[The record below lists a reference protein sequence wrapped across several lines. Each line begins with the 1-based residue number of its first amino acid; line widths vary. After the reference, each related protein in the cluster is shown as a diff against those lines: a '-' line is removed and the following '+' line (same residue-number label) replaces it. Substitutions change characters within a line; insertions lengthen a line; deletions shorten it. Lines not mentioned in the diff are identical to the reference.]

1 MRTRRQRNLNGD
13 DQENQESPRNENLYH
28 RRVHLRNPTNPA
40 INPTSPR
47 NQLNPP
53 NQANQV
59 LSRDQNDIQTKLQEI
74 YENIKSSPSFSA
86 KITKFLQQ
94 NPIHSVHKR
103 IVKHKFPR
111 RRIITRY
118 PFQIFQGDLIEY
130 SQSAFSY
137 ANKGNRFILV
147 LIDCFSKMVYA
158 RPVKRKSAEC
168 MAMAFES
175 IFNEFDYF
183 PNSLIT
189 DQGLEFFNSR
199 VKKVFNTYGINHY
212 YLKTKTKWKTAMA
225 ERVIRTLKNRLQKYF
240 YKNKTKNW
248 IDVLQQVVDNY
259 NNTPHRTIGI
269 APSKVTFQNSEAIY
283 KKMFGDI
290 NLRVIPRLAVG
301 DRVRLL
307 REKTLFEKGY
317 TPNWTEE
324 IFVISDVRQKAGVV
338 WYIVQKL
345 DGEKV
350 PGIKY
355 YYQLN
360 LVTKNVDNDKRNNRG
375 TIRGIRDN

>member
-1 MRTRRQRNLNGD
+1 M
-13 DQENQESPRNENLYH
+13 
-28 RRVHLRNPTNPA
+28 
-40 INPTSPR
+40 
-47 NQLNPP
+47 NQLN
-53 NQANQV
+53 QAANQP
-59 LSRDQNDIQTKLQEI
+59 QNLTRQLEEI

-86 KITKFLQQ
+86 KIAEFLRK
-94 NPIHSVHKR
+94 NVTHSVHRR
-103 IVKHKFPR
+103 IIKHKFPR

-130 SQSAFSY
+130 SQSSFSY
-137 ANKGNRFILV
+137 ANEGNRFILI

-158 RPVKRKSAEC
+158 RPVKRKSAEY

-175 IFNEFDYF
+175 IFNEFDFF

-189 DQGLEFFNSR
+189 DHGLEFFNSK
-199 VKKVFNTYGINHY
+199 VKQVLLTYGINHY

-225 ERVIRTLKNRLQKYF
+225 ERVIRTIKNRLQKYF
-240 YKNKTKNW
+240 YKNKTKKW

-259 NNTPHRTIGI
+259 NNTPHRTIGM
-269 APSKVTFQNSEAIY
+269 APSKVTFQNSKEVY
-283 KKMFGDI
+283 KKVFGDTD
-290 NLRVIPRLAVG
+290 LKVIPRLNKG

-324 IFVISDVRQKAGVV
+324 IYVISAVRQKAGIV
-338 WYIVQKL
+338 WYKVEKL
-345 DGEKV
+345 NGEEV

-360 LVTKNVDNDKRNNRG
+360 LVTKHVADAKRNTWRA
-375 TIRGIRDN
+375 IRTVRKYSSENTKIIS

>member
-1 MRTRRQRNLNGD
+1 M
-13 DQENQESPRNENLYH
+13 S
-28 RRVHLRNPTNPA
+28 
-40 INPTSPR
+40 
-47 NQLNPP
+47 
-53 NQANQV
+53 
-59 LSRDQNDIQTKLQEI
+59 QEI
-74 YENIKSSPSFSA
+74 
-86 KITKFLQQ
+86 
-94 NPIHSVHKR
+94 
-103 IVKHKFPR
+103 
-111 RRIITRY
+111 
-118 PFQIFQGDLIEY
+118 
-130 SQSAFSY
+130 
-137 ANKGNRFILV
+137 
-147 LIDCFSKMVYA
+147 
-158 RPVKRKSAEC
+158 
-168 MAMAFES
+168 
-175 IFNEFDYF
+175 
-183 PNSLIT
+183 
-189 DQGLEFFNSR
+189 
-199 VKKVFNTYGINHY
+199 TY
-212 YLKTKTKWKTAMA
+212 
-225 ERVIRTLKNRLQKYF
+225 QKYF

-283 KKMFGDI
+283 KKVFGDI

-338 WYIVQKL
+338 WYIIKKL

-360 LVTKNVDNDKRNNRG
+360 LVTKNVDHDKREN
-375 TIRGIRDN
+375 

>member
-1 MRTRRQRNLNGD
+1 MRTRRQRERENIVERNPIPKNQDPSQKNLNH
-13 DQENQESPRNENLYH
+13 QNRSNPQNL
-28 RRVHLRNPTNPA
+28 T
-40 INPTSPR
+40 
-47 NQLNPP
+47 
-53 NQANQV
+53 
-59 LSRDQNDIQTKLQEI
+59 RDLEEI
-74 YENIKSSPSFSA
+74 YQNIKSSPSFSA
-86 KITKFLQQ
+86 KITEFLRQ
-94 NPIHSVHKR
+94 NPVHSVHRK

-130 SQSAFSY
+130 SQSAFYY
-137 ANKGNRFILV
+137 ANEGYRFILI

-158 RPVKRKSAEC
+158 RPVKRKSAEYVS
-168 MAMAFES
+168 AAFES
-175 IFNEFDYF
+175 ILNEFDYF
-183 PNSLIT
+183 PNTLIT
-189 DQGLEFFNSR
+189 DHGLEFFNS
-199 VKKVFNTYGINHY
+199 KVQKVLTTYGINHY

-240 YKNKTKNW
+240 YKNKTKKW
-248 IDVLQQVVDNY
+248 IDILQQVVDNY
-259 NNTPHRTIGI
+259 NNTPHRTIGM
-269 APSKVTFQNSEAIY
+269 APSSVTFENSEKIY
-283 KKMFGDI
+283 KKVFGDV
-290 NLRVIPRLAVG
+290 NLSVIPRLSRG

-324 IFVISDVRQKAGVV
+324 IYIISDVRQKAGIV
-338 WYIVQKL
+338 WYIVKTL

-360 LVTKNVDNDKRNNRG
+360 LVSKNATENQRTN
-375 TIRGIRDN
+375 